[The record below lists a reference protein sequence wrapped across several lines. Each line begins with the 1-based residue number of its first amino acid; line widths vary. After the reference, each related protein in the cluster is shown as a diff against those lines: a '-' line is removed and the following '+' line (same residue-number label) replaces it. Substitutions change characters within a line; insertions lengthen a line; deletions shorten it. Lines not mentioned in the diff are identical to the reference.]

1 MSGEELTPE
10 VLARRE
16 YHVRNALAIAQI
28 QGFLSRN
35 LPYSDSLNDDE
46 LFLCGLREHIYSTHH
61 NQLDYESL
69 LVDIMKIKEKY
80 EKPL

>member
-1 MSGEELTPE
+1 MATIIQKD
-10 VLARRE
+10 VLIE
-16 YHVRNALAIAQI
+16 AIAQI

-61 NQLDYESL
+61 NQLEL
-69 LVDIMKIKEKY
+69 
-80 EKPL
+80 

>member
-1 MSGEELTPE
+1 MATIIQKD
-10 VLARRE
+10 VLIE
-16 YHVRNALAIAQI
+16 AIAQV

-46 LFLCGLREHIYSTHH
+46 LFLRGLREHIYSTHH

-80 EKPL
+80 E